1 MDWIRILLNR
11 CAARLRTRELDDD
24 LDAELRTHIEF
35 AVEENRERG
44 MSESKARTEALRS
57 FGGITQT
64 RENYRMQR
72 GLPFFEVLIA
82 DLRLIVRQLRK
93 APGFT
98 VTVLIT
104 LALGIGANSAIF
116 TLVNAILLRNLPV
129 TDPKNLIRIGDK
141 NDCCISD
148 QWSDTGDYSLFAT
161 DTYYMFKKN
170 LPEFEQLAATAS
182 FYGGGPLTVRRA
194 GPDTVAKSMV
204 GTFVSGNYF
213 RVFGLSPA
221 AGRLFVDADDQKG
234 APITAV
240 VSYDAWQRD
249 YAGDPS
255 VVGSTFYVNGK
266 PATISGVAPKGFYGD
281 RIDTNPPSFFF
292 PMNAM
297 DEVIGASFFTD
308 PGKQW
313 AYIIGRVKPG
323 TSLPA
328 LQAKA
333 SALLKNQ
340 FATLKTFSDPRAQK
354 VLSLTHV
361 VLTPG
366 GGGIQN
372 MQNGYRNRLNLLQWI
387 AALVLLVACANI
399 ANLLLVRGMSRHAEF
414 SIRSAL
420 GAQRSRLVRQLL
432 QESVVL
438 SCMGG
443 LLGLA
448 VSYLGAHALL
458 ALAFPDQHNMPV
470 AASPSPMVIGFA
482 FSLSLVTGVLFGLAP
497 ALMAARTQPAG
508 TLRANSR
515 TTSHGASFLQR
526 GLVVMQAAL
535 SLVLLV
541 AAGLFAQSLNKAENV
556 NMKLDT
562 TNRYIAHINPQGAGY
577 KTTEVEPLYQTIVDR
592 FHAIPGVLK
601 VGVSTYTPM
610 EANDWNSGVKVQ
622 GDPDLNK
629 TASWVKATP
638 EYFDSVGTHVVSGRG
653 FTRQDTMN
661 APPVAVVNQEFVKQF
676 FGNRNPIGHRFGFD
690 DPLHPGTD
698 GAHEIVGVVED
709 TTYTSIYWKN
719 HAMYFLPLTQPA
731 GLRTPGNPDQSVYAG
746 AIVIESSRSVPGL
759 EKIVG
764 DTLAS
769 INPNLTILK
778 FQTFRQQTDDQF
790 TQERLISRL
799 TSLFGLL
806 ALLLAAIGLYGVTA
820 YTVVRRTPE
829 IGVRMALGAARSRV
843 IGMVIRGA
851 MLQTV
856 AGLAIG
862 IPVAIFCVR
871 YVKSQLY
878 EITSVNMPVMAI
890 AIGVLALAAA
900 IAGIIPARRA
910 ASIDPVRALRIE

>member
-1 MDWIRILLNR
+1 MRQFRILRRKSDLAEEFDSHLQMAIADR
-11 CAARLRTRELDDD
+11 MARGQSPAEARTSALREFGSVPMIADVTREQW
-24 LDAELRTHIEF
+24 
-35 AVEENRERG
+35 
-44 MSESKARTEALRS
+44 
-57 FGGITQT
+57 GG
-64 RENYRMQR
+64 
-72 GLPFFEVLIA
+72 
-82 DLRLIVRQLRK
+82 LRLELLVQDIRYALRQLRRT
-93 APGFT
+93 PGFT
-98 VTVLIT
+98 VTVLLT

-116 TLVNAILLRNLPV
+116 TLVNAILLGNLPV
-129 TDPKNLIRIGDK
+129 TDPKNLIRIGDQ

-148 QWSDTGDYSLFAT
+148 GWKETGDYSLFAT
-161 DTYYMFKKN
+161 DTYSMFKKN
-170 LPEFEQLAATAS
+170 LPEFEELAATAS

-194 GPDTVAKSMV
+194 GPDTLAKSMV

-221 AGRLFVDADDQKG
+221 AGRLLVDADDQKG

-255 VVGSTFYVNGK
+255 VAGSTFYVNGK
-266 PATISGVAPKGFYGD
+266 PATIIGVAPKGFYGD

-292 PMNAM
+292 SMNAM

-313 AYIIGRVKPG
+313 AYIIGRVKPR

-333 SALLKNQ
+333 SALLKHRL
-340 FATLKTFSDPRAQK
+340 ATLKTFSDPRAQK
-354 VLSLTHV
+354 VLPLTHV

-372 MQNGYRNRLNLLQWI
+372 MQNGYRDRLNLLQWI

-399 ANLLLVRGMSRHAEF
+399 ANLLLVRGMSRRAEF

-438 SCMGG
+438 SGMGG

-470 AASPSPMVIGFA
+470 AASPSPLVIGFA

-497 ALMAARTQPAG
+497 ALLAARTWPADA
-508 TLRANSR
+508 LRSNSR
-515 TTSHGASFLQR
+515 TTAHGASFLQR
-526 GLVVMQAAL
+526 GLVVLQAAL
-535 SLVLLV
+535 SVVLLV
-541 AAGLFAQSLNKAENV
+541 AAGLFAQSLTKAENV

-577 KTTEVEPLYQTIVDR
+577 KTTEVELLYQTIVDR

-622 GDPDLNK
+622 GDPELNK

-638 EYFDSVGTHVVSGRG
+638 EYFDAVGTHLAMGRG
-653 FTRQDTMN
+653 FTLQDRMN

-676 FGNRNPIGHRFGFD
+676 FGNRNPIEHRFGFD

-709 TTYTSIYWKN
+709 STYTSIYWKN

-731 GLRTPGNPDQSVYAG
+731 GIPTPGNPDQSVYAG
-746 AIVIESSRSVPGL
+746 AIVIETTHSVPGL
-759 EKIVG
+759 EKVVG

-778 FQTFRQQTDDQF
+778 FQTFGQQIDDRF

-843 IGMVIRGA
+843 IGMVMRGA

-878 EITSVNMPVMAI
+878 EITSVNAPVMTV
-890 AIGVLALAAA
+890 AIGVLTLAAA